1 MTFLQQDYPFE
12 KRLELSTKLRTKF
25 PDRVP
30 IIINI
35 SPKAKNITLKKR
47 KFLGPKDI
55 TLVQFLAQLRK
66 EMVLPSAQI
75 GIFIFTEDNNLPQMT
90 SLLGLIDNKCRNK
103 DGFLYLTCYEENVF
117 G

>member
-1 MTFLQQDYPFE
+1 MTFIQQDYPFE

-30 IIINI
+30 IIINL
-35 SPKAKNITLKKR
+35 SPKTKNITLKKR

-55 TLVQFLAQLRK
+55 TLSQFLVQLRK
-66 EMVLPSAQI
+66 EMTIPSSHL
-75 GIFIFTEDNNLPQMT
+75 GIYIFTEDSSLPQMT
-90 SLLGLIDNKCRNK
+90 SLLTVIDNKHRNK
-103 DGFLYLTCYEENVF
+103 DGFLYLTCCEENVF